1 VHRQLLVGLERGVHL
16 LRGER
21 DHHDHGQDDRQ
32 QREVEAVGRRAQQL
46 AVKARGGLGRAAVGG
61 WHHGRFSGLYRAWM
75 AGLVT
80 RPWIAAPADNGK
92 ARMPPASRRAA
103 RIPL

>member
-1 VHRQLLVGLERGVHL
+1 M
-16 LRGER
+16 
-21 DHHDHGQDDRQ
+21 
-32 QREVEAVGRRAQQL
+32 
-46 AVKARGGLGRAAVGG
+46 
-61 WHHGRFSGLYRAWM
+61 YRAWM